1 MVRLTDSVIDVQ
13 AVREAI
19 SRDEAGAVLIFEG
32 VTRNHHDGRTV
43 MRLEYEAYAGM
54 AEAQMSAIC
63 AEISGRWPGAR
74 VAMVHRVGVVGV
86 GEASVVIG
94 VSAPHRDEAYA
105 ASRRHRHPEGLCTHL
120 EEEIYAD
127 GSVWKPTRSSVMK
140 RPADSPFRFG

>member
-1 MVRLTDSVIDVQ
+1 MMVRLTDSVIDVQ
-13 AVREAI
+13 AVRAAI

-63 AEISGRWPGAR
+63 SEISGRWPGAR
-74 VAMVHRVGVVGV
+74 VAMVHRVGVVAV

-105 ASRRHRHPEGLCTHL
+105 ASRHAIDTLKASVPIWKK
-120 EEEIYAD
+120 EIYAD
-127 GSVWKPTRSSVMK
+127 GSVWKANAEFSDEAPSR
-140 RPADSPFRFG
+140 

>member
-1 MVRLTDSVIDVQ
+1 MVRLTNSVIDVQ
-13 AVREAI
+13 AVRAAI

-63 AEISGRWPGAR
+63 SEISGRWPGAR
-74 VAMVHRVGVVGV
+74 VAMVHRVGVVAV

-105 ASRRHRHPEGLCTHL
+105 ASRHAIDTLKASVPIWKK
-120 EEEIYAD
+120 EIYAD
-127 GSVWKPTRSSVMK
+127 GSVWKANAEFSDEAPSR
-140 RPADSPFRFG
+140 

>member
-13 AVREAI
+13 AVRAAI

-63 AEISGRWPGAR
+63 SEISGRWPGGR
-74 VAMVHRVGVVGV
+74 VAMVHRVGVVAV

-105 ASRRHRHPEGLCTHL
+105 ASRHAIDTLKASVPIWKK
-120 EEEIYAD
+120 EIYAD
-127 GSVWKPTRSSVMK
+127 GSVWKANAEFSDEAPSR
-140 RPADSPFRFG
+140 

>member
-13 AVREAI
+13 AVRAAI

-63 AEISGRWPGAR
+63 SEISGRWPGAR

-105 ASRRHRHPEGLCTHL
+105 ASRHAIDTLKASVPIWKK
-120 EEEIYAD
+120 EIYAD
-127 GSVWKPTRSSVMK
+127 GSVWKANPEFSDEAPSR
-140 RPADSPFRFG
+140 

>member
-13 AVREAI
+13 AVRAAI

-63 AEISGRWPGAR
+63 SEISGRWPGAR
-74 VAMVHRVGVVGV
+74 VAMVHRVGVVAV

-105 ASRRHRHPEGLCTHL
+105 ASRHAIDTLKASVPIWKK
-120 EEEIYAD
+120 EIYAD
-127 GSVWKPTRSSVMK
+127 GSVWKANAEFSDEAPSR
-140 RPADSPFRFG
+140 